1 MVANAALTESTSFE
15 PTANGS
21 KSAESPKANQ
31 FKRQIQKAIQSPD
44 DYAIHFIYVTDDKV
58 SIRAV
63 SPYRWNGNSF
73 FGLCLS
79 KENHRQFRLDRI
91 HKLRLVKSSEVVMP
105 FQITECLVENN

>member
-1 MVANAALTESTSFE
+1 MVTNADLTQSTSLE
-15 PTANGS
+15 AQPT
-21 KSAESPKANQ
+21 EVLKANK
-31 FKRQIQKAIQSPD
+31 FKRQIQKAIQNPD

-73 FGLCLS
+73 LGLCLS

-105 FQITECLVENN
+105 FQITECSVENT